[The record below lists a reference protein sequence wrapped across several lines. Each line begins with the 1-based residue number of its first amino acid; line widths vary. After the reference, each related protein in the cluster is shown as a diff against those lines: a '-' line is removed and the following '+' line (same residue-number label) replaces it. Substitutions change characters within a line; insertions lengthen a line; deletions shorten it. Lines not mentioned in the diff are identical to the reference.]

1 MEEVANKPTNIFDI
15 PIENFSRFVTKFSK
29 LQKTAEKLKVEIPKY
44 DIIQLG
50 KTVGPTLKDSNIYE
64 FNVVEVFGTSPK
76 FDGFEFVGTIEHTPN
91 GNILRS
97 MKNKDIPVEFS
108 KGDPY
113 CDHCKKI
120 RSRNETFPVEK
131 EGILTRVGCKCIKD
145 FLGHKSPEMIAY
157 METMVS
163 ILEPEEEDEDNYR
176 PRFKNEIHLE
186 TFLSFVIAS
195 VNFKGWEPKGGTA
208 RNAVYHMDSSA
219 ETLRKEGIERY
230 KITDEIM
237 AKARECI
244 EFAKNA
250 EATNSFLNNIK
261 IIAGMNTIQDK
272 HLNLAA
278 AIFRAQMNDAEF
290 KAKCAEKNRLREIE
304 KAERLALNIDK
315 EYIGVIG
322 GKVEL
327 TVRVIDKIA
336 MENSGYYGA
345 PDTTLI
351 KFLDEKGN
359 ELSSFTSTGSRYE
372 IGVTYKIKATVK
384 DHKMFKE
391 TKQTILTRI
400 KQV

>member
-1 MEEVANKPTNIFDI
+1 M
-15 PIENFSRFVTKFSK
+15 
-29 LQKTAEKLKVEIPKY
+29 
-44 DIIQLG
+44 
-50 KTVGPTLKDSNIYE
+50 VGPTPNDSNIYE
-64 FNVVEVFGTSPK
+64 FNIVEVFGMSPK

-97 MKNKDIPVEFS
+97 MKGKEIPAEFS

-120 RSRNETFPVEK
+120 RPRNETFLVEK
-131 EGILTRVGCKCIKD
+131 EGILTRVGRQCIKD

-157 METMVS
+157 METMII
-163 ILEPEEEDEDNYR
+163 ILKTEGKDEDYCR
-176 PRFKNEIHLE
+176 HRFKNMIHLE

-208 RNAVYHMDSSA
+208 RNAFFHMDSST
-219 ETLRKEGIERY
+219 EKLKKEGIERY

-244 EFAKNA
+244 EFAKNT

-261 IIAGMNTIQDK
+261 IIAGMDSTGIKDK

-304 KAERLALNIDK
+304 KKERLSSNAGK
-315 EYIGVIG
+315 EYVGVIG

-327 TVRVIDKIA
+327 TVRVVDKIA
-336 MENSGYYGA
+336 MGNSGFYGA
-345 PDTTLI
+345 PDTTLLKI
-351 KFLDEKGN
+351 LDEKGN

-372 IGVTYKIKATVK
+372 IGVTYTIKATVK
-384 DHKMFKE
+384 YHKMFKE
-391 TKQTILTRI
+391 AKQTILTRI